1 MVGRGVKA
9 MTVPT
14 PIKAIILSI
23 AFSSKA
29 GSFDPSSSPD
39 TPDHLNEP

>member
-1 MVGRGVKA
+1 
-9 MTVPT
+9 VPT

-29 GSFDPSSSPD
+29 SSFDPSSSPD
-39 TPDHLNEP
+39 TPDTLNEP